1 MKVNS
6 VTLYNNT
13 LQNRKNVKFG
23 DCKKVVCEEAMIKAQ
38 KAFENNKTW
47 KPALD
52 KLYDYEVH
60 FISDMSLEHSKIS
73 NYYTMILSPCEHLSP
88 NVTKGKENLP
98 TSIFVEANS
107 LEDSHN
113 IIKYHGPKGFNE
125 RTEEIEYGLISKIN
139 NYTLEEILKRIN
151 NATKES
157 KIVHEEKTTRE

>member
-6 VTLYNNT
+6 VASYNNQS
-13 LQNRKNVKFG
+13 QNRTNVKFG
-23 DCKKVVCEEAMIKAQ
+23 DCKKVVCEQAMIKAQ

-60 FISDMSLEHSKIS
+60 FISDMSPKYSKIS
-73 NYYTMILSPCEHLSP
+73 SYYTMILSPCEHLSP